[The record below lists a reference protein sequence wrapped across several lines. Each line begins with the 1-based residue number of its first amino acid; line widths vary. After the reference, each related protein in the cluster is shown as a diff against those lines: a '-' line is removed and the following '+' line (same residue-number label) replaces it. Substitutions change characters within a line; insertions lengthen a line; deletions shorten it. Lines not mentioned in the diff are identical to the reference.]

1 MSWTTFLLACNPEC
15 QAKVHQELDGIFDA
29 DKTRPITSKD
39 VAEIKYLEMCIK
51 EALRIFPSVPFISR
65 SITSDF
71 ILDDDVTIPAGCDII
86 LLTMPIHRNESI
98 FPDPLAFQPD
108 RFLPENT

>member
-1 MSWTTFLLACNPEC
+1 MRT
-15 QAKVHQELDGIFDA
+15 
-29 DKTRPITSKD
+29 
-39 VAEIKYLEMCIK
+39 
-51 EALRIFPSVPFISR
+51 R

-98 FPDPLAFQPD
+98 YPDPLAFQPD